1 LRYGSGAAVIA
12 SAGLAGLLDLL
23 QSRAALAAGI
33 QIGLHGITRE
43 PDEPD
48 ETPHRHAFSAVFRVT
63 SISPT
68 AIMGDVSGRT
78 SRVISTG
85 TEREDQHFH
94 LIRGTNVA
102 LEALILSG
110 TEDNEP
116 GEHSHLVSLE

>member
-1 LRYGSGAAVIA
+1 
-12 SAGLAGLLDLL
+12 
-23 QSRAALAAGI
+23 
-33 QIGLHGITRE
+33 
-43 PDEPD
+43 
-48 ETPHRHAFSAVFRVT
+48 VT